1 MRWAA
6 KLKDAENTVAAVG
19 QRRVCHVA
27 VGVGVL
33 ARSILFNIYELA
45 RK

>member
-27 VGVGVL
+27 VGTCRCTSSKHFIQNL
-33 ARSILFNIYELA
+33 
-45 RK
+45 